1 MVVNTTCGWRVGG
14 PINNLTLEGNVPSWD
29 AVRQRIWKNE
39 AFYNAK
45 KYTAENLAR
54 MRQGLAPQRINK
66 LGQIESMEFHHWPP
80 QRQGGLFEVTPTWPS
95 DHAAID
101 PFRRIGG

>member
-1 MVVNTTCGWRVGG
+1 VANATRGWRVGD
-14 PINNLTLEGNVPSWD
+14 PINNLTAKGNVPSWS

-39 AFYNAK
+39 AFYNAES
-45 KYTAENLAR
+45 YSAGNVTR
-54 MRQGLAPQRINK
+54 MRQGLAPQQINRF
-66 LGQIESMEFHHWPP
+66 GQIESMEFHHWPP
-80 QRQGGLFEVTPTWPS
+80 QRQGGLFDVTPMWPS